1 MVPLLWLWRAVVYM
15 GMYVRVSL
23 LLPSVGVFE
32 IWLHHVN
39 PKNMKILGYD
49 SDAILTCLSHY

>member
-1 MVPLLWLWRAVVYM
+1 MYM